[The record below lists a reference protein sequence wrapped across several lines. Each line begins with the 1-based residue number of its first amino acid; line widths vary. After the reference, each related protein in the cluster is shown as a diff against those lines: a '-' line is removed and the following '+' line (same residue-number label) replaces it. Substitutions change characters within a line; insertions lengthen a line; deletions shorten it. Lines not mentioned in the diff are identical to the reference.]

1 MKYKAIKNALRL
13 LVASLFLAVSNGA
26 WSAAEQP
33 LDPGYYDHAPFLP
46 RIEMTHISL

>member
-1 MKYKAIKNALRL
+1 MECNAIKNALRL